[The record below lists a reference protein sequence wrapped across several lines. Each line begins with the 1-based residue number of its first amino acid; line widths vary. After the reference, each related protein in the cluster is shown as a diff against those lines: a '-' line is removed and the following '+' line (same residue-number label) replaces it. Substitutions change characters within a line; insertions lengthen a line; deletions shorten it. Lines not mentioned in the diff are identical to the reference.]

1 MSEEGFL
8 YNAKNFDSMIY
19 VGNILR
25 NQCEM

>member
-8 YNAKNFDSMIY
+8 YNAKNVVSMIY
-19 VGNILR
+19 VGNILK